1 MMVVKKVGAES
12 VPVIKNLSN
21 IIWPPTYSE
30 IITTQQVDYMI
41 DLMYSTAALTKQIEN
56 GDQFIIAYLDEKPVA
71 FAAYSA
77 MQHNHSIHRLHKIY
91 ILPNEQGKG
100 IGKGLISYI
109 KNDIAPANTLQLNV
123 NRKNKAL
130 QFYQKL
136 GFKIISEEDIGIG
149 NGFYMNDYI
158 MELSW

>member
-1 MMVVKKVGAES
+1 MVVKKVGAEA

-21 IIWPPTYSE
+21 IIWPLTYSE
-30 IITTQQVDYMI
+30 IITTQQADYMM
-41 DLMYSTAALTKQIEN
+41 DLMYSTAALKKQMEK
-56 GDQFIIAYLDEKPVA
+56 GDQFVIAYLEEKPVA
-71 FAAYSA
+71 FASYSA
-77 MQHNHSIHRLHKIY
+77 KQQNPAIFHLHKIY
-91 ILPNEQGKG
+91 ILPDQQGKG
-100 IGKGLISYI
+100 IGKGLMAYI
-109 KNDIAPANTLQLNV
+109 KNDIAPASTLQLNV

-136 GFKIISEEDIGIG
+136 GFRIISEQDIGIG